1 MVFLNS
7 RVGYYF
13 DDLNFDNEDLVD
25 RMEGEGVLTNSV
37 FQTDVSGDISMMSI
51 LIMRTSQMRFSQYRF
66 TAACVTYQCV
76 DVMWVTVRQPSL
88 TIMV

>member
-1 MVFLNS
+1 
-7 RVGYYF
+7 
-13 DDLNFDNEDLVD
+13 
-25 RMEGEGVLTNSV
+25 MEGEGVLTNSV